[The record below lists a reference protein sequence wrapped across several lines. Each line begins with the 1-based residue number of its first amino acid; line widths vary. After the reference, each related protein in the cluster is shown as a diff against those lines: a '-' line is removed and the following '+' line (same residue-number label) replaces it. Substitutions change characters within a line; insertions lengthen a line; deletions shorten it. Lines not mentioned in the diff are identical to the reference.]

1 MSDLENQVENTEE
14 VVAEVKQPHDG
25 AEQGDKSAVK
35 GRRIAANV
43 NILTPGIAPK
53 SIPPNTP
60 KIKIPIVK
68 GSPKSVAVPAK
79 KFSIMTNHQNI

>member
-35 GRRIAANV
+35 QGSSDAEKLNLARLKSSSLKK
-43 NILTPGIAPK
+43 ILLTKP
-53 SIPPNTP
+53 
-60 KIKIPIVK
+60 
-68 GSPKSVAVPAK
+68 
-79 KFSIMTNHQNI
+79 